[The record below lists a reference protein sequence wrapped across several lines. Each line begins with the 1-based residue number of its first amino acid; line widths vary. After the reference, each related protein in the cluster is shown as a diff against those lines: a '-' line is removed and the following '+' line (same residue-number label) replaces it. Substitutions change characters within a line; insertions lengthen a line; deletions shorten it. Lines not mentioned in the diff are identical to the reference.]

1 MFEEGEEEGRE
12 LEKEELSWIFG
23 AWKKEK
29 KKKKERKKRTKE
41 EDSVEEIES

>member
-23 AWKKEK
+23 AWKKGK
-29 KKKKERKKRTKE
+29 KKRKKRTKE

>member
-29 KKKKERKKRTKE
+29 KKKGKKERRKKI
-41 EDSVEEIES
+41 V

>member
-23 AWKKEK
+23 AWNKEK
-29 KKKKERKKRTKE
+29 KKKKKKGKKERRKKI
-41 EDSVEEIES
+41 V

>member
-29 KKKKERKKRTKE
+29 KKKKEKKGKKEQRKKI
-41 EDSVEEIES
+41 V